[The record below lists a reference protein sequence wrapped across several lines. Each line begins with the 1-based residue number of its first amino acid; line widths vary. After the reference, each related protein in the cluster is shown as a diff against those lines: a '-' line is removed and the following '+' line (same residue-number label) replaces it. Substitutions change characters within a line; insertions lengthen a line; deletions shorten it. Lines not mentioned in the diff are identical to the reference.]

1 MYIYGESDA
10 NKDLKAFIYIC
21 SEMQV
26 SLLMLRGDIFSC
38 LQMYNQ
44 KLLNIYFK
52 KYICVPGIQVSC
64 IEK

>member
-26 SLLMLRGDIFSC
+26 SLLMLRCDIFSC
-38 LQMYNQ
+38 LQMHNQ

-52 KYICVPGIQVSC
+52 
-64 IEK
+64 